1 MSAAG
6 CHNVCLKAE
15 AEIWSPLLPRHTGA
29 SSKFCWKH
37 KQPFSRELGSFCPL
51 PPPDSQSLPLWER
64 FGVGSLLFSYTT
76 GVSEHCFIEVLGNE
90 NISYSLEN
98 WRTWRDREQSLPWY
112 LRFSLFVVCS
122 SHCPQI
128 VHLIARNRTTMGLFL
143 HKLPKWQAGNSALK
157 APLHLLALSS
167 WCRRCFQLL
176 SAAL

>member
-76 GVSEHCFIEVLGNE
+76 GVSEHCFIEVSGNWK
-90 NISYSLEN
+90 IFHIV
-98 WRTWRDREQSLPWY
+98 WRTDALGETESKACPGTWGSLCLWSVA
-112 LRFSLFVVCS
+112 LT
-122 SHCPQI
+122 
-128 VHLIARNRTTMGLFL
+128 A
-143 HKLPKWQAGNSALK
+143 HKLYTWLPGTEPPWGCFSISCQNGKQGI
-157 APLHLLALSS
+157 APWRLPGI
-167 WCRRCFQLL
+167 C
-176 SAAL
+176 